1 MMPMHQSKQ
10 ELLRILER
18 VDAICSEV
26 TAAGLWQDRYK
37 MGTHVRVFLAKLVA
51 AVILADGRVGSE
63 EFDLYR
69 AFFSSKGETINA
81 IMDEIY
87 RYGKAASSLAGDCPD
102 FLTALVFHD
111 RLFASDYATE
121 VHDAFRDFAIVV
133 ASVDAPETAREEQQR
148 RQFTDRLSRWALRA
162 QERPLPAGFDATGA
176 GPSAGK
182 KAPASAG
189 KAAKEPT
196 AAELLSDFRSLTGMD
211 AVKIEVETLV
221 NLARVDQMRRDK
233 GLPSPDLS
241 KHLVFTGNPGTGKTT
256 VARLIARLYKAIGL
270 LTKGH
275 LVEVDRSGLVVG
287 YIGQTATQVK
297 EVVEKAVGGVLFID
311 EAYALTAATG
321 SNDFGREAVDTLLKL
336 MEDHRDDLVVIV
348 AGYPVEMATFL
359 DSNPGLRSRFNRF
372 IHFVDYTSAELLS
385 IFQTI
390 CEKSGYLLHP
400 DAEQAIRGLLN
411 QVGPDNASRFGNG
424 RGVRNLFEHAVANHA
439 NRLAGLTEPT
449 IEELKELVVDDMP
462 TKLPS

>member
-1 MMPMHQSKQ
+1 MTQSKN
-10 ELLRILER
+10 ELLRILEGL
-18 VDAICSEV
+18 DAICSTV
-26 TAAGLWQDRYK
+26 TAAGLWKDRYK
-37 MGTHVRVFLAKLVA
+37 MGTHVRVFLAKAVA
-51 AVILADGRVGSE
+51 AVTLADGNVGSD

-69 AFFSSKGETINA
+69 AFFSAKGETINT

-87 RYGKAASSLAGDCPD
+87 RYSKAAGDMAGDCPD
-102 FLTALVFHD
+102 FVTALVFHD
-111 RLFASDYATE
+111 RLFATHYATE
-121 VHDAFRDFAIVV
+121 VHDGFRAFTIVV
-133 ASVDAPETAREEQQR
+133 ANVDAPETPGEEQKR
-148 RQFTDRLSRWALRA
+148 RQFTDLLTRWALRA
-162 QERPLPAGFDATGA
+162 QEKPLPAEFDVKT
-176 GPSAGK
+176 SAAMAK
-182 KAPASAG
+182 KVQAAAEKNA
-189 KAAKEPT
+189 KAPT
-196 AAELLSDFRSLTGMD
+196 AAELLRDFRSLTGME

-256 VARLIARLYKAIGL
+256 VARLIAKLYKAIGL
-270 LTKGH
+270 LTKGQ

-311 EAYALTAATG
+311 EAYALTASTG
-321 SNDFGREAVDTLLKL
+321 GNDFGREAVDTLLKL

-348 AGYPVEMATFL
+348 AGYPKEMADFL

-372 IHFVDYTSAELLS
+372 IHFIDYTSAELLS

-400 DAEQAIRGLLN
+400 DAEKAIRDLLH
-411 QVGPDNASRFGNG
+411 QVGPDNAARFGNG
-424 RGVRNLFEHAVANHA
+424 RGVRNLFEHAVTNHA
-439 NRLAGLTEPT
+439 NRLSNLTEPT
-449 IEELKELVVDDMP
+449 LEELKELVAADMP
-462 TKLPS
+462 TKLPK